1 LIKSFSSE
9 IERFIYKLYYY
20 NNKMDKHKCLKCG
33 YEWYPRNPEVIPK
46 QCPNCK
52 RMDWNNPSTMIR
64 KKPLSIKKLKDEVGE

>member
-1 LIKSFSSE
+1 
-9 IERFIYKLYYY
+9 
-20 NNKMDKHKCLKCG
+20 MDKHKCLKCG